1 MEAKIAEKEK
11 ADRMAVREQ
20 RKKEYLERRE
30 AELKLRNQLAKEQSA
45 KEFELLKLK
54 WDQHRSNLGG
64 FLRTKA
70 QPPIFY
76 RPTKAPEDMET
87 MLEEQKKEMDA
98 ESEQLLVGARRRYL
112 GPPPGETKAA
122 EGEDT
127 NEDQAADEEND
138 ADAEPA
144 EEDAAGTDKPD
155 GKTDKKQQAEEEDK
169 E

>member
-1 MEAKIAEKEK
+1 VKLDEKDQKRSKRLLGNLLVGTLSRTRKDHQAQAQTEQGKKRAEMEAKIAEKEK

-76 RPTKAPEDMET
+76 RPSKAPEDMET

-98 ESEQLLVGARRRYL
+98 ESEQLLVGARRRSN
-112 GPPPGETKAA
+112 T
-122 EGEDT
+122 
-127 NEDQAADEEND
+127 
-138 ADAEPA
+138 
-144 EEDAAGTDKPD
+144 
-155 GKTDKKQQAEEEDK
+155 
-169 E
+169 